1 MKFTGNA
8 IVDAIS
14 KLGINSIPD
23 AWYQN
28 LRRQKTNTLNPLAVL
43 VLWDLM
49 YWYKWTEIK
58 DESSGLVVGY
68 KKKFKADLLQRSYSA
83 IANKFGVTKRVA
95 METIMFLEELGVVK
109 KECRTITVG
118 EQKIGNVLFI
128 ALVPEK
134 VAEISE
140 FKTLECNTSYAETED
155 LLRSDVIAI
164 TSEGN
169 TNTIIST
176 DNSTTTSTTPTQHYN
191 STPADNLCGSE
202 DSTTVSSSSPEPNPF
217 DDTPEDLTDPFADYV
232 SHTASTHSH
241 KANEVQKKKV
251 VTKGSYPN
259 EHYKTVF
266 NTYMTNY
273 KQLIESG
280 RLKPPIPII
289 SLMSVKGTLKKY
301 FDAYGYETI
310 LKAVKES
317 VNDDWLIEHGYVF
330 HHIFGE
336 RKLVMLING
345 IKYENKNCE
354 SKSAYVQRAKSGLD
368 YDGEW

>member
-1 MKFTGNA
+1 MNFTGNA

-134 VAEISE
+134 IAEISE

-164 TSEGN
+164 TSESN

-191 STPADNLCGSE
+191 STPTDNLCGSE
-202 DSTTVSSSSPEPNPF
+202 DSTTVSSSSPEPTPFDEPNPF
-217 DDTPEDLTDPFADYV
+217 DEPV
-232 SHTASTHSH
+232 SQPVASTHSD
-241 KANEVQKKKV
+241 KPNGEQKPRRSA
-251 VTKGSYPN
+251 KGSYPN
-259 EHYKTVF
+259 EYYKTIF
-266 NTYMTNY
+266 DTYMSNY
-273 KQLIESG
+273 KTLLDTG
-280 RLKPPIPII
+280 KLKTPLPKIAI
-289 SLMSVKGTLKKY
+289 MSIKGTLKRY

-336 RKLVMLING
+336 RKLLMLING
-345 IKYENKNCE
+345 IKFEKKNNVVTNSLVRQSLSKNGNFEEN
-354 SKSAYVQRAKSGLD
+354 
-368 YDGEW
+368 W

>member
-1 MKFTGNA
+1 MAETKFVKTKKEKNYTTLDNTFIKDVSLSWKAKGLMTYFLSLPDDWTINFSEIEKHSSDGRDSLRSAIKELKEHGYLIVEQNKTEEGKFGEMVYSIFETPQTG
-8 IVDAIS
+8 
-14 KLGINSIPD
+14 KPLTEIP
-23 AWYQN
+23 
-28 LRRQKTNTLNPLAVL
+28 LTGKPLAENPKL
-43 VLWDLM
+43 LNTNKLN
-49 YWYKWTEIK
+49 TE
-58 DESSGLVVGY
+58 LPNT
-68 KKKFKADLLQRSYSA
+68 
-83 IANKFGVTKRVA
+83 NKQT
-95 METIMFLEELGVVK
+95 
-109 KECRTITVG
+109 
-118 EQKIGNVLFI
+118 
-128 ALVPEK
+128 
-134 VAEISE
+134 
-140 FKTLECNTSYAETED
+140 
-155 LLRSDVIAI
+155 I
-164 TSEGN
+164 TSE
-169 TNTIIST
+169 S
-176 DNSTTTSTTPTQHYN
+176 TQHYN
-191 STPADNLCGSE
+191 STPTDNLCGSE
-202 DSTTVSSSSPEPNPF
+202 DSTSVSSSSPEPNPF

-241 KANEVQKKKV
+241 KANGVQKKKV

-345 IKYENKNCE
+345 IKFEKKNNVVTNSLVRQSLSKNGNFEEN
-354 SKSAYVQRAKSGLD
+354 
-368 YDGEW
+368 W